1 MGADS
6 EPLFK
11 PQNVRY
17 KAFFLF
23 YISIL
28 FIDKVLRFGHI
39 KKISNIL
46 LYKKEILSS
55 LCKLQIYILANIC
68 PLVLKVLMFTKGNKA
83 FYLANI
89 FLVVFP
95 LINSMYLFD
104 FKIDT
109 SLIY

>member
-28 FIDKVLRFGHI
+28 FIDKVLRFGHMKTKNQTFCYI
-39 KKISNIL
+39 RKK
-46 LYKKEILSS
+46 Y
-55 LCKLQIYILANIC
+55 
-68 PLVLKVLMFTKGNKA
+68 
-83 FYLANI
+83 
-89 FLVVFP
+89 
-95 LINSMYLFD
+95 
-104 FKIDT
+104 
-109 SLIY
+109 